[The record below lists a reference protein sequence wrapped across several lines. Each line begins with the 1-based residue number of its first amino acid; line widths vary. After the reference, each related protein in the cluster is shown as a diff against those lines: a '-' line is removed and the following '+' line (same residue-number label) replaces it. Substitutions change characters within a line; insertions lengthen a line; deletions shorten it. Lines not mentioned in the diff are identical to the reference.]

1 MALAFTACD
10 EGTPPPVEPPPPPT
24 PVGTISGTVTVE
36 GTAASGITATLSSGA
51 TTTTGS
57 GGSFAFSGVEAG
69 TYTVTISGFPEDAT
83 FAQVTQSA
91 TIATDG
97 QNVQLNFAGE
107 YIRSSA
113 VVGNVVAADAMMS
126 GGDGQPE
133 TLAGVTVTLGGEHA
147 MGETMETD
155 ETGGFAF
162 TGLRAGTYTVTISDF
177 PEDVSFETV
186 MVEVDVGLGEVGDAD
201 FTGHFI
207 RTSAVAGQ
215 VIIEGEGLA
224 GITVTLSGGPSD
236 ESFTMMTDADGMY
249 RFDEL
254 RPGDYTVSIADFD
267 PRDYEFAATSQD
279 VSVDLDETGTV
290 SFTGVLLRTSGIS
303 GRVSVEGM
311 GLEGIAV
318 TLSGAADDTTMTDAG
333 GQYAFAGLAA
343 GDYTVSIAVE
353 SDAYVFDAMS
363 TDRTVGDDE
372 SAIVN
377 FEGAHATTASVS
389 GMLFIDELDNND
401 MHDEGEYPLAHAG
414 IPVALVGP
422 GVNDQRLSATGPD
435 GSFMFSGLR
444 AGSYQLV
451 VPIDATVAAALAAA
465 DVAYGGPGTGYAF
478 ALGVG
483 EARTQA
489 VPFDITHT
497 RVTFSVALKHGD
509 DGGPALEGAAVD
521 LYSDAA
527 GETMVGSGETGADG
541 SAMIRVDRDDTS
553 GNMVYAQVSV
563 ADYHVAA
570 EGMQAVTWNPQSNM
584 HAASNE
590 ADIVNLNVELNVT
603 GTTVETAHGGGVE
616 LGGWAIEVMSGDE
629 AAEGAP
635 EALGDDGTASF
646 TSAVMY
652 ADLPATFTFAVAE
665 EQDDDLDNGEMI
677 AAEAVEHEHDGLSLA
692 GAQDVA
698 IEASFATQ
706 TLMVYVYHEKDQV
719 EGYTGTALGD
729 DEMMSG
735 VLDVEVRQA
744 GSGTRTR
751 AISSEDWDAAENTSD
766 SAGVYTF
773 AHLPSGLDVI
783 VTANA
788 AGENVIIHGSDQ
800 LATYEDFDD
809 NGIPNT
815 SSVFGEQGG
824 YHHTVELC
832 PMQVAGRGCAS
843 FGFIRTYTVNGQAWK
858 NVREMDSDDGF
869 KAEDTVVK
877 DAGITVSMTPVAD
890 KNLEGEAAE
899 GEDKLDFGSMVDG
912 AYSVGVPDGWMATAG
927 MDGDELSEE
936 FLLASTLTG
945 DGHLNID
952 VTPTTG
958 FLYGIVENQD
968 GVPAEGVTVSV
979 NGVDASDPTDEFG
992 RYVVEG
998 FSKPKAGRPAIE
1010 VKLSGAGYASKT
1022 YSSATDSHKVPDFA
1036 ANSPAEYDMTVTGS
1050 GSAATFTGTV
1060 TAAGGG
1066 ALSGVEI
1073 TVDGSDLLNP
1083 NAKSKNSKTDDI
1095 YKTGADGTYEVMVE
1109 ANGADVTLSA
1119 SMDGMSFQPG
1129 EYTQQARAGSFPGP
1143 NFTGFEYAT
1152 ILGRVTVDGNPQAN
1166 VKVEASQGEGDDRVV
1181 VKSDV
1186 TNSAGAFSIRVPYG
1200 SYTVTAVSE
1209 GYDYTYPGNVSTPL
1223 TINLRPGEDYPF
1235 NIAAA
1240 IVEGGR
1246 PPRITTTSFSY
1257 EEKTGSKIGDMKA
1270 VDDDD
1275 SKAKFAWSGSNNNL
1289 HVTGDGELRWVGS
1302 APSHDDK
1309 VAANNKK
1316 TLDVTVTSS
1325 GTNVGSG
1332 DNETTAEVT
1341 VTVTASDNVVVTL
1354 KLDPA
1359 SISEAGGTS
1368 TVTATLE
1375 DPAPSE
1381 FYVTVSAT
1389 DSRNYGETQDAEVE
1403 FSSNKTLTIREGETS
1418 SSGPSVT
1425 ITAINNDNVY
1435 NAGTEANGY
1444 KRAVTV
1450 SGTMSP
1456 TIANMEVKSAK
1467 LLIEDD
1473 DLAYGRIVLELDET
1487 SIDESGDDDAT
1498 TVAAKLVG
1506 GTTFPTD
1513 LHVVISVSDGA
1524 SVSTTVEDA
1533 TLFIEAGKRASAA
1546 SAGVGVASV
1555 TITADDDA
1563 DAVNTVVTVTGTATM
1578 DDGPDTD
1585 TDRDA
1590 LATADQPDGVYLTVT
1605 DDDAAPG
1612 MPAGL
1617 TVVGNP
1623 SATSFTL
1630 TWKAPSNKGKV
1641 DGVTPGDTD
1650 DNGSIDGDEIADVT
1664 YQYRYIRSALLSVA
1678 VDSDWAPGATGGG
1691 WTAAALDATTG
1702 NFEVTSI
1709 SPDLNE
1715 EGYTVQVRTVH
1726 GTDPADLKSRVAT
1739 VTFTVPS

>member
-1 MALAFTACD
+1 MNRLKLFATATLMALAFTACD

-24 PVGTISGTVTVE
+24 PVGTISGAVTIE

-57 GGSFAFSGVEAG
+57 GGNFAFSGVEAG

-83 FAQVTQSA
+83 FAEVTQSA

-97 QNVQLNFAGE
+97 QNVQLTFAGE

-133 TLAGVTVTLGGEHA
+133 TLAGVTVTLGGEFA

-186 MVEVDVGLGEVGDAD
+186 SVEIEVDVGDVGQAD
-201 FTGHFI
+201 FTGHYI
-207 RTSAVAGQ
+207 RTSAVEGQ

-224 GITVTLSGGPSD
+224 GVTVTLSGGPAD
-236 ESFTMMTDADGMY
+236 ESYTSMTDADGMY

-311 GLEGIAV
+311 GLEGVAV
-318 TLSGAADDTTMTDAG
+318 TLSGAADDTTTTDAG

-353 SDAYVFDAMS
+353 SAAYVFGSMS

-451 VPIDATVAAALAAA
+451 VPIDATVRAALAAN
-465 DVAYGGPGTGYAF
+465 DVEYGGPGTGYAF
-478 ALGVG
+478 ALDVG
-483 EARTQA
+483 ETKTQA

-497 RVTFSVALKHGD
+497 RVNFSVALKHGD
-509 DGGPALEGAAVD
+509 DDGPALEGATVD

-527 GETMVGSGETGADG
+527 GETKVGSGETGADG

-553 GNMVYAQVSV
+553 GNMVYAQVSA

-570 EGMQAVTWNPQSNM
+570 EGSQAVTWNPQSNM

-590 ADIVNLNVELNVT
+590 ADIVNLNVEVNVT
-603 GTTVETAHGGGVE
+603 GTTVETSRGGGVE

-646 TSAVMY
+646 ESQVEY

-677 AAEAVEHEHDGLSLA
+677 AAEAVPYEHDGLSLA

-719 EGYTGTALGD
+719 EGFTGTALGD

-766 SAGVYTF
+766 KDGVYTF
-773 AHLPSGLDVI
+773 AHLPSSLDVI

-815 SSVFGEQGG
+815 SSVFGELGG

-832 PMQVAGRGCAS
+832 PMQAGSGCGS
-843 FGFIRTYTVNGQAWK
+843 FGFIRTYTVDGQAWK

-869 KAEDTVVK
+869 KSEDTVVK

-899 GEDKLDFGSMVDG
+899 GEDELDFGSMADG
-912 AYSVGVPDGWMATAG
+912 AYSVGVPDDWMASAG
-927 MDGDELSEE
+927 MDGDELPEE
-936 FLLASTLTG
+936 FLLATTLTG
-945 DGHLNID
+945 DDHLNID

-998 FSKPKAGRPAIE
+998 FSKQKSPKAAIE

-1022 YSSATDSHKVPDFA
+1022 YSSATESHKVPDFE
-1036 ANSPAEYDMTVTGS
+1036 ANSPAEYDLTVTGS

-1083 NAKSKNSKTDDI
+1083 NAKSKGSSTDDI

-1152 ILGRVTVDGNPQAN
+1152 ILGRVTVDGKPQAN
-1166 VKVEASQGEGDDRVV
+1166 VKVEAQGTRE
-1181 VKSDV
+1181 KPYSDV
-1186 TNSAGAFSIRVPYG
+1186 TNSAGAFSISVPYG
-1200 SYTVTAVSE
+1200 SYTVTAVSA
-1209 GYDYTYPGNVSTPL
+1209 GYSYSYPGNVSTAL

-1235 NIAAA
+1235 NIAAEIA
-1240 IVEGGR
+1240 EGGR

-1275 SKAKFAWSGSNNNL
+1275 DEATFTWAGSNNRL
-1289 HVTGDGELRWVGS
+1289 HVTGDGALRWVGS
-1302 APSHDDK
+1302 PPSHSK
-1309 VAANNKK
+1309 VAANNKY
-1316 TLDVTVTSS
+1316 TLDVEVTSAGDDV
-1325 GTNVGSG
+1325 GTS
-1332 DNETTAEVT
+1332 TTAEGEVT
-1341 VTVTASDNVVVTL
+1341 VTVTSSDNVVVTL

-1381 FYVTVSAT
+1381 FYVTVAVS
-1389 DSRNYGETQDAEVE
+1389 DPSEVKL
-1403 FSSNKTLTIREGETS
+1403 SSNKTLTIREGETS
-1418 SSGPSVT
+1418 SSGPPVT
-1425 ITAINNDNVY
+1425 ITAINDDNAY
-1435 NAGTEANGY
+1435 NPGDEDDDY

-1450 SGTMSP
+1450 SGSMSP
-1456 TIANMEVKSAK
+1456 RITNMEVKSAK

-1473 DLAYGRIVLELDET
+1473 DLAYGKIALKLTPT
-1487 SIDESGDDDAT
+1487 SIDESGTGNVT
-1498 TVAAKLVG
+1498 TVTASLSTSG
-1506 GTTFPTD
+1506 ITFPRDVTIT
-1513 LHVVISVSDGA
+1513 VTAVSDFGPDGVLGGGDDVTNA
-1524 SVSTTVEDA
+1524 TV
-1533 TLFIEAGKRASAA
+1533 SAA
-1546 SAGVGVASV
+1546 NADLTIAAGARTSTGTV
-1555 TITADDDA
+1555 TITADDD
-1563 DAVNTVVTVTGTATM
+1563 DDVVNTVVTVRGTTAW
-1578 DDGPDTD
+1578 DHDGDGTNAEIEVPE
-1585 TDRDA
+1585 A
-1590 LATADQPDGVYLTVT
+1590 SQPASVYLTVT
-1605 DDDAAPG
+1605 DDDVAPG
-1612 MPAGL
+1612 MPADV
-1617 TVVGNP
+1617 TVSDVSTGGFEVSWETP
-1623 SATSFTL
+1623 SSLGTIDGTDGDATS
-1630 TWKAPSNKGKV
+1630 N
-1641 DGVTPGDTD
+1641 
-1650 DNGSIDGDEIADVT
+1650 IT
-1664 YQYRYIRSALLSVA
+1664 YQVRYTPTSEANDPTTTDAEWDVQWGAQVSPHTVT
-1678 VDSDWAPGATGGG
+1678 GAT
-1691 WTAAALDATTG
+1691 LVE
-1702 NFEVTSI
+1702 NRS
-1709 SPDLNE
+1709 
-1715 EGYTVQVRTVH
+1715 YTVQVRTVLTV
-1726 GTDPADLKSRVAT
+1726 GADVLNSSSVTR
-1739 VTFTVPS
+1739 TFTVPSSS